1 MACWRSEWIDEH
13 RRETE
18 KNMSKLYWNAIFF
31 WSFFFICFF
40 MCSVIDW
47 MKGWS
52 RRWGEAEDGVMRKQ
66 TIPSQDV
73 DKWIYF
79 NACGGVL
86 GGCVC
91 VCVWLC
97 IYIIYTCIYI
107 HAHTHTDVASM
118 WHILVSPSRIGL
130 EDTEALDRVVPH
142 GGSGLHQ
149 GWCLLRE
156 QAGPEVFRGPQMG
169 NWGFSSVE
177 LFDHAGVLKR
187 SLY

>member
-1 MACWRSEWIDEH
+1 MK
-13 RRETE
+13 TGGKLK
-18 KNMSKLYWNAIFF
+18 KNLKKLCWNANFFF

-73 DKWIYF
+73 DKWRYF

-91 VCVWLC
+91 DHMY
-97 IYIIYTCIYI
+97 IYIWYTRVYTIIYI
-107 HAHTHTDVASM
+107 HAHTHTHTHVASM
-118 WHILVSPSRIGL
+118 WHILVLPSRIGL

-149 GWCLLRE
+149 GWCFLRE